1 MVDTPSSPGPAIT
14 IPISPGEVVDR
25 LTILEIKSERIS
37 DKTKLVDV
45 HHELGKLLEAAKSAI
60 PDSQDMRA
68 LRAELKAVNEELWVI
83 EDDIRQ
89 CERERDFGAT
99 FIALARAV
107 YKTNDQ
113 RADLKRRIN
122 EALGSDIMEQ
132 KSYAPY

>member
-1 MVDTPSSPGPAIT
+1 MVERSPSIA

-37 DKTKLVDV
+37 DKTKLVNV

-60 PDSQDMRA
+60 PDSEDMRA
-68 LRAELKAVNEELWVI
+68 LRAKLKAVNEELWVI

-107 YKTNDQ
+107 YKTNDR

>member
-1 MVDTPSSPGPAIT
+1 MVERSPSIA

-37 DKTKLVDV
+37 DKTKLVNV

-60 PDSQDMRA
+60 PDSEDMRA
-68 LRAELKAVNEELWVI
+68 LRAKLKAVNEELWVI
-83 EDDIRQ
+83 EDDIRE
-89 CERERDFGAT
+89 CERERDFGET

-107 YKTNDQ
+107 YKTNDR

>member
-1 MVDTPSSPGPAIT
+1 MVERSPSIA

-37 DKTKLVDV
+37 DKTKLVNV

-68 LRAELKAVNEELWVI
+68 LRAKLKAVNEELWVI
-83 EDDIRQ
+83 EDDIRE

-107 YKTNDQ
+107 YKTNDR

>member
-1 MVDTPSSPGPAIT
+1 MVERSPSIA

-68 LRAELKAVNEELWVI
+68 LRAKLKAVNEELWVI

-107 YKTNDQ
+107 YKTNDR

>member
-1 MVDTPSSPGPAIT
+1 MVERSPSIA

-25 LTILEIKSERIS
+25 LTILEIKSERIG
-37 DKTKLVDV
+37 DKTKLVNV

-60 PDSQDMRA
+60 PDSEDMRA
-68 LRAELKAVNEELWVI
+68 LRAKLKAVNEDLWVI
-83 EDDIRQ
+83 EDDIRK
-89 CERERDFGAT
+89 CERERDFGET

>member
-1 MVDTPSSPGPAIT
+1 MVERSPSIA

-68 LRAELKAVNEELWVI
+68 LRAKLKAVNEELWVI